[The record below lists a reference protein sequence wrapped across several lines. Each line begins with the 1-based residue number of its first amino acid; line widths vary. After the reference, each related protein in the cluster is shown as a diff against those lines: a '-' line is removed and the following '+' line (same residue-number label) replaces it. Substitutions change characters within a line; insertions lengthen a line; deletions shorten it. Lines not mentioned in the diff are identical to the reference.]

1 MTEFEH
7 MMLTVCFSTLVGMTA
22 GTTVSLIINFILD
35 RIAVRRAKKLKVKEF
50 NEK

>member
-1 MTEFEH
+1 MTELEH

-35 RIAVRRAKKLKVKEF
+35 RIEVHRAKKLKVKEV
-50 NEK
+50 NDK